1 VRDII
6 AGVVLIGIGLAFGG
20 SVFLGD
26 FSLTS
31 IFFDGLGLFFIVKGI
46 VAINRAKR
54 EAASPSTPAPPPTA
68 NRPR

>member
-1 VRDII
+1 MRDII

-26 FSLTS
+26 FDLAS
-31 IFFDGLGLFFIVKGI
+31 IFFDALGVFFIIKGI

-54 EAASPSTPAPPPTA
+54 EAASQPPPPPPVA
-68 NRPR
+68 RPR

>member
-1 VRDII
+1 MRDIL
-6 AGVVLIGIGLAFGG
+6 AGVVLIAIGLAFGG

-31 IFFDGLGLFFIVKGI
+31 IFFDGLGMFFIIKGI

-54 EAASPSTPAPPPTA
+54 EAASQPPPPPPS
-68 NRPR
+68 RPR